1 MPKYL
6 VTANVLRI
14 RSGPGTT
21 HAIIGALFR
30 NNMVQGDEINGDWI
44 HVTSTDNKIGWSHRG
59 FLELID
65 ETPPSPGNES
75 YRVDASTLNLR
86 QGPGLNYATIGS
98 LKKGEIVE
106 GLAVSADNQWAQ
118 VRQSSGVPGWASLK
132 YLTKVTPPPL
142 PSPTDIEMI
151 VTTDTLNM
159 RSGPGIGYSVTDQ
172 VHRGE
177 VVIYLNASPA
187 WDWVNIKTKENT
199 TGWCSSRYLMERT
212 ELFASPEDYPAT
224 GFHRALSDSLSMR
237 EGPGENHAAIVDLKF
252 NRVVNVDVISPD
264 DRWKH
269 CTNAWGES
277 GWYPVERLGKL
288 GDIAIQQQNEEFSY
302 IPLAFA
308 EFGIREIPGNQHN
321 PTILEYIRS
330 TDLAKY
336 PSLPD
341 ETDWCAAFVNWCV
354 EKVGL
359 PSTNS
364 AVVSPWRN
372 WGVKPLAIRR
382 GCVITFR
389 WDDGWEHISFYLGDI
404 GNYVVCLGGNQS
416 DAVWISVYHKKYVTS
431 FRIPQS

>member
-1 MPKYL
+1 MPRYR

-14 RSGPGTT
+14 RSGPGTA
-21 HAIIGALFR
+21 HAVVGALFR
-30 NNMVQGDEINGDWI
+30 NNIVQGDEINGDWV
-44 HVTSTDNKIGWSHRG
+44 HVTSTDNKVGWSHRG

-65 ETPPSPGNES
+65 ETPPTQSQES
-75 YRVDASTLNLR
+75 YRVDANTLNLR
-86 QGPGLNYATIGS
+86 QGPGLNYAAIGS

-118 VRQSSGVPGWASLK
+118 VRTTNGVTGWASLK
-132 YLTKVTPPPL
+132 YLTRIPAPPP
-142 PSPTDIEMI
+142 PSPTDVEMI
-151 VTTDTLNM
+151 VTTDRLNM
-159 RSGPGIGYSVTDQ
+159 RSGPGTGYPITGQ
-172 VHRGE
+172 VHRGA
-177 VVIYLNASPA
+177 VVIYLSASPA
-187 WDWVNIKTKENT
+187 WDWVNIKTNENK

-212 ELFASPEDYPAT
+212 ELFAAPEDYPST
-224 GFHRALSDSLSMR
+224 GFHRALSNSISMR
-237 EGPGENHAAIVDLKF
+237 AGPGENHPVIVELKF
-252 NRVVNVDVISPD
+252 NRVVNVDEISAD
-264 DRWKH
+264 GHWKH

-288 GDIAIQQQNEEFSY
+288 GTVAIQQNNEEFPY
-302 IPLAFA
+302 LPVAFA
-308 EFGIREIPGNQHN
+308 EFGIREVPGNQHN
-321 PTILEYIRS
+321 PRILEYIRS

-341 ETDWCAAFVNWCV
+341 ETDWCAAFVNWCI

-372 WGVKPLAIRR
+372 WGVKPPSIRR

-389 WDDGWEHISFYLGDI
+389 WDDGWDHISFYLGEI

-431 FRIPQS
+431 FRVP

>member
-1 MPKYL
+1 MPKYI

-14 RSGPGTT
+14 RSGPATT
-21 HAIIGALFR
+21 HPIIGALFR
-30 NNMVQGDEINGDWI
+30 NNIVQGDEINGDWV
-44 HVTSTDNKIGWSHRG
+44 HVTSTENKTGWSHRG

-65 ETPPSPGNES
+65 ETPPTPSQAS

-86 QGPGLNYATIGS
+86 LGPGLNYTAIGS

-118 VRQSSGVPGWASLK
+118 VRKTSGVTGWASLK
-132 YLTKVTPPPL
+132 YLTKIPTPPP
-142 PSPTDIEMI
+142 PSPTDVEMI

-159 RSGPGIGYSVTDQ
+159 RSGPGTGYPITGQ
-172 VHRGE
+172 AHRGE

-187 WDWVNIKTKENT
+187 WDWVNIKTKENR

-224 GFHRALSDSLSMR
+224 GLHRALSDSLSMKA
-237 EGPGENHAAIVDLKF
+237 GPGENQPATVDLKF
-252 NRVVNVDVISPD
+252 NRVVNVDEISPD
-264 DRWKH
+264 GHWKH

-277 GWYPVERLGKL
+277 GWYPVERLAKL
-288 GDIAIQQQNEEFSY
+288 GDVAIQQDKEEFPY
-302 IPLAFA
+302 IPVAFA
-308 EFGIREIPGNQHN
+308 EFGTREIPGSQHN
-321 PTILEYIRS
+321 PRILEYIRS

-341 ETDWCAAFVNWCV
+341 ETDWCAAFVNWCI
-354 EKVGL
+354 EKVGF

-372 WGVKPLAIRR
+372 WGLKPPSVRR

-389 WDDGWEHISFYLGDI
+389 WDDGWDHISFYLGDI

-416 DAVWISVYHKKYVTS
+416 DAVWISIYHKKYVTS
-431 FRIPQS
+431 FRIPPS